1 MRRGE
6 AFGRVSSGSLT
17 LRQACELLALSY
29 RQGRRLWR
37 RYRALGAA
45 GLQHGLCG
53 RGSNRGY
60 GAEFRG
66 SVLKRVE
73 ERYADFGPTLA
84 AEHLGSDDGLGVVR
98 ETLRRWLRAAG
109 QPAVRKRSAYRK
121 RREPKA
127 HFGELLRMDGSF
139 HQ

>member
-1 MRRGE
+1 
-6 AFGRVSSGSLT
+6 
-17 LRQACELLALSY
+17 LRQACELLELSY
-29 RQGRRLWR
+29 RHGRRLWL

-53 RGSNRGY
+53 RGSNRGHT
-60 GAEFRG
+60 ADFRAA
-66 SVLKRVE
+66 VLKRVK

-84 AEHLGSDDGLGVVR
+84 AEHLATDDGLGVAR

-127 HFGELLRMDGSF
+127 HFGELLADGW
-139 HQ
+139 QLP